1 MHMKTIFNWLKSHPI
16 ISFLSLALAIT
27 WGLSIPLFVLYQAG
41 LVNHSDIMDVLLLYT
56 ARLAV
61 YGPVLAGMILTRWI
75 TTEKS
80 PGSAR
85 KRWLTFGIVWIIAL
99 VVSALGLQQ
108 ESASNTGL
116 IPLLIISIPI
126 ALLPA
131 FVFSS
136 AFSKITSLRDYL
148 STLVHPRGHFVWYL
162 VALLTF
168 PLVHLLGIVIT
179 NLLDSKP
186 LLFNVDF
193 TPGIL
198 SATLIAFA
206 SVFFYS
212 GGVNEEGG
220 WRSFAQRRLQ
230 AYFSPLVANLL
241 LWAYLVVWHIP
252 NDIIQY
258 REGGYLLIRIGLY
271 PFITILFGWVYNRT
285 RGSILA
291 PALFH
296 ASMNSMNTLVSV
308 LPVTDAGSV
317 LLVLFAVFSILFD
330 RMWRKLPSDHP
341 AVYRELASED
351 Q

>member
-1 MHMKTIFNWLKSHPI
+1 MKSHPI
-16 ISFLSLALAIT
+16 ISFFSLALVIT
-27 WGLSIPLFVLYQAG
+27 WGLLIVLALALTG
-41 LVNHSDIMDVLLLYT
+41 LVNQSDLMDVLVLYT

-61 YGPVLAGMILTRWI
+61 YGPVLAGMIVTRWI
-75 TTEKS
+75 TPEKS

-108 ESASNTGL
+108 ESAGNTGL

-131 FVFSS
+131 FLFSN
-136 AFSKITSLRDYL
+136 AFSKVTSLRDYL

-168 PLVHLLGIVIT
+168 PVVHLLGIVIT

-186 LLFNVDF
+186 LLFNVHF

-198 SATLIAFA
+198 SATLIACA

-220 WRSFAQRRLQ
+220 WRGFAQRRLQ
-230 AYFSPLVANLL
+230 TYCSPLAANLL
-241 LWAYLVVWHIP
+241 LWVYLVVWHIP

-317 LLVLFAVFSILFD
+317 LLVLFAVFAIVFD
-330 RMWRKLPSDHP
+330 RMWKKLPTDHLAVYQEP
-341 AVYRELASED
+341 AVKD
-351 Q
+351 